1 MLRGTMSTRPN
12 PSGHWLATSLMDAR
26 LAVLLLTALAAG
38 ASPVQSQAQ
47 TRGELLYSTHC
58 VTCHTTQMH
67 WRDQRLATDWNSLKA
82 LVKRWQGVAALD
94 WSEADILEVTR
105 HLNDRIYKFEPAAVP
120 ISSLPRPALA
130 HRS

>member
-38 ASPVQSQAQ
+38 ASPVQAQAQ

-105 HLNDRIYKFEPAAVP
+105 HLNDRIYK
-120 ISSLPRPALA
+120 PRPALA